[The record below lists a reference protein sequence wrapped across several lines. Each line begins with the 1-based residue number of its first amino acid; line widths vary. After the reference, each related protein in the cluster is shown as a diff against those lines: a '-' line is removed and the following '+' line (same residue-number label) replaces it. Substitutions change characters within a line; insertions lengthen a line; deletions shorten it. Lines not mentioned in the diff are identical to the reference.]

1 MKKLLIA
8 TLFTLPVQAATVMF
22 EDGSQVEVPDDWAW
36 SIKMQV
42 KAPPKHCPPNGKPP
56 ACPPNHCPPVE
67 CPPPPPPV
75 ECPTICEI
83 DPYYRYCPL
92 RCDGPTP
99 GDKCKRQRPPFED

>member
-8 TLFTLPVQAATVMF
+8 MILASNANAATVMF

-42 KAPPKHCPPNGKPP
+42 KAPPKHCPPALPP
-56 ACPPNHCPPVE
+56 HA

-75 ECPTICEI
+75 ECPTICEM
-83 DPYYRYCPL
+83 DPYYRNCPL
-92 RCDGPTP
+92 ACDGLTP
-99 GDKCKRQRPPFED
+99 GDKFRRQREVSDE